1 MIYILRSEFYQ
12 VKKDKRNL
20 FIFIASLIMSSVLLL
35 DSNIKNGSE
44 ALYKTLYNMPLIF
57 IVANIFI
64 ALYIGGNFS
73 ERQINKYIAS
83 GHKRKDVIFAQSLV
97 SIIFSNLILI
107 FQPIIVTIIFSAIKG
122 WGDTYSLSQFISI
135 ILISILLNSA
145 SVSIIVFLAILLKKP
160 GTILVASTTLYFLT
174 IFLLNSQKAL
184 SFAHILPLGQARL
197 LIDNAT
203 GNIEAL
209 LVSLV
214 YLVILNILSKVYF
227 RKYDLK

>member
-1 MIYILRSEFYQ
+1 MRYILRSEFYQ

-83 GHKRKDVIFAQSLV
+83 VSYTHLTLPTSDLV
-97 SIIFSNLILI
+97 
-107 FQPIIVTIIFSAIKG
+107 
-122 WGDTYSLSQFISI
+122 
-135 ILISILLNSA
+135 
-145 SVSIIVFLAILLKKP
+145 
-160 GTILVASTTLYFLT
+160 
-174 IFLLNSQKAL
+174 
-184 SFAHILPLGQARL
+184 
-197 LIDNAT
+197 
-203 GNIEAL
+203 
-209 LVSLV
+209 
-214 YLVILNILSKVYF
+214 
-227 RKYDLK
+227 